1 MKGPE
6 RMEDTEETR
15 ISKYNITQIYE
26 LTETVAARTEPMWGP
41 KTERKTGHMPQ
52 SLTQS
57 YL

>member
-1 MKGPE
+1 
-6 RMEDTEETR
+6 MEDTEETR